1 MANNPQ
7 ARKRIRQTATRSAHN
22 TTLRSRMRTEV
33 KKLEKAIEAGEKKTI
48 GTQFIETMSTL
59 HKAASK
65 GIIKK
70 ETASRKISRLSS
82 RIKGLSA

>member
-7 ARKRIRQTATRSAHN
+7 SRKRIRQTAARTEHN
-22 TTLRSRMRTEV
+22 TSLRSRMRTEV

-48 GTQFIETMSTL
+48 GTQFVETMRAL

-65 GIIKK
+65 GIVKK

-82 RIKGLSA
+82 RIKSLGA